1 MRVLSDNLSSIIGMD
16 KSSATNAI
24 IKLSPL
30 WRIEYVDSA
39 EADLD
44 EVFCDTIVV
53 ALADNIVTRI
63 YTSDPSQ
70 TITL

>member
-1 MRVLSDNLSSIIGMD
+1 MRVLSDNLSSIIGMN
-16 KSSATNAI
+16 KSSAVNAI
-24 IKLSPL
+24 TKLSPL
-30 WRIEYVDSA
+30 WTIKFVDAA

-44 EVFCDTIVV
+44 EVFTNTIIV
-53 ALADNIVTRI
+53 AMSDDVVTRV